1 MNILHIDSSPRG
13 QASHSRRM
21 TAELV
26 ERLTQTHAG
35 ATVTYRDIGHNSP
48 PHVDEAW
55 TKAAYTPPAEQTPEQ
70 RAALKIS
77 DELVDELLA
86 ADIVVLGVPMYNFGV
101 PSTFKAWIDQVARLY
116 RTWTP
121 AYEGLVKGKQ
131 VFVITS
137 RGGGG
142 YGPGEQMEKLNYQD
156 PYIRTALGF
165 VGMTDVNFVHINNTS
180 KGEEAVRE
188 SVAGARETFRQTL
201 AA

>member
-1 MNILHIDSSPRG
+1 MNILHIDSSPRA

-26 ERLTQTHAG
+26 AQLRQTHAD

-55 TKAAYTPPAEQTPEQ
+55 TAAAYTPLAEQTPEQ
-70 RAALKIS
+70 KAALKIS
-77 DELVDELLA
+77 DELVNELLA
-86 ADIVVLGVPMYNFGV
+86 ADILVLGVPMYNFNV
-101 PSTFKAWIDQVARLY
+101 PSTFKAWIDQVARMY

-121 AYEGLVKGKQ
+121 SYEGLAKDKR
-131 VFVITS
+131 VFVVTS

-142 YGPGEQMEKLNYQD
+142 YGHGEQMESLNLQD
-156 PYIRTALGF
+156 PFIRTALGF
-165 VGMTDVNFVHINNTS
+165 MGMTDVQFVHINNTS

-188 SVAGARETFRQTL
+188 SVAGAREAFRQTL